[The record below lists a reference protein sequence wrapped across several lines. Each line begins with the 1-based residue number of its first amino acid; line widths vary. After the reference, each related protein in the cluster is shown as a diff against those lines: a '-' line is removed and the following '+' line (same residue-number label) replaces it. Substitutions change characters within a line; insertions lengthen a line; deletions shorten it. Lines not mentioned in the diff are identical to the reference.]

1 MILFIKIVT
10 IFLLSNALIA
20 KDYKI
25 EMFFTTTLVSLD
37 LPDNNKY
44 HHVTAPAVWKDSNG
58 DYGNLM
64 CYGRIISN
72 TDTGTELDLFCSAKN
87 QDNNK
92 FWFRMRRD
100 SKEMDAGIGISKYLD
115 GTGKYK
121 KFKGIKCKYAAKL
134 FEGNSIVNQKC
145 EVNTF

>member
-1 MILFIKIVT
+1 
-10 IFLLSNALIA
+10 
-20 KDYKI
+20 
-25 EMFFTTTLVSLD
+25 
-37 LPDNNKY
+37 
-44 HHVTAPAVWKDSNG
+44 
-58 DYGNLM
+58 
-64 CYGRIISN
+64 
-72 TDTGTELDLFCSAKN
+72 
-87 QDNNK
+87 
-92 FWFRMRRD
+92 MRRD